1 MTVKVGVEWSRMGY
15 SPTGM
20 AAWSPTSRTC
30 GFPLCILV
38 LSEELKPRS
47 LLKKKNKTPIS
58 NMPLGLFYLIS
69 PWGEW
74 GGGGLI
80 EDFSTWQKTSVRL
93 KFNNEMLVKYWIIFL
108 VSRYF
113 GNYRLIVHWL
123 LVKQRSVCRSWNVFC
138 ATLAL
143 IAERYLILSLLTF
156 FLYR

>member
-1 MTVKVGVEWSRMGY
+1 MTVKVGVDWSRMGY

-69 PWGEW
+69 PGG
-74 GGGGLI
+74 GGGGLNRGFQYLTKNFCKI
-80 EDFSTWQKTSVRL
+80 KINT
-93 KFNNEMLVKYWIIFL
+93 EMLVKYWIILL

-138 ATLAL
+138 VS
-143 IAERYLILSLLTF
+143 RWHRKLLLRKTSGN
-156 FLYR
+156 RET